1 MRIIVVDD
9 EMLVR
14 VGIKTVMDGCN
25 NYEIIGSASDGEKGL
40 EMVKILAP
48 DIVITDIKMPRM
60 DGIQL
65 IKNIKMLDETIGI
78 LVLSCYNDFEIVKEA
93 MKYGA
98 DEYILKLKMN
108 QDTLIPILDEISEKI
123 ILKRK
128 NHISEKSNI
137 TLGKS
142 VKFMISDF
150 LAHVYEMEDEK
161 NIFSQENNRGKSFL
175 SVCLCMNC
183 NINNDKTMELSDT
196 IEDIVENVVN
206 EHYNGWCT
214 KIDDYEYAIVIITE
228 KTDLNHFRS
237 TLKEIGTHCTKV
249 IFELLNLKTVIFIG
263 SVENKPRKIDISLKN
278 ALHSQEYLRKN
289 HFISS
294 NTIIYDYEEL
304 KNVEDF
310 YNCNVIENNV
320 VREEVSSWEEIYSKI
335 ELLLKDT
342 EKLPYTIQTAVNY
355 INEYYSKEL
364 TLNEIANVVNLN
376 PAYFSSLFNN
386 VVNVTF
392 SNYLMCLRIYK
403 AKILLKET
411 NDKIYQIAEEVGYK
425 NSYYFNRIFKKIVGI
440 TPLEYRNNT

>member
-1 MRIIVVDD
+1 MKVLVVDD

-14 VGIKTVMDGCN
+14 VGIKTILEGSGG
-25 NYEIIGSASDGEKGL
+25 YELIGSASDGEKGL
-40 EMVKILAP
+40 EMVKDLAP

-65 IKNIKMLDETIGI
+65 IKDIKRLDDTIGI
-78 LVLSCYNDFEIVKEA
+78 LVLSCYSEFDIVKEA

-108 QDTLIPILDEISEKI
+108 QDTLIPILDEITEKI
-123 ILKRK
+123 TSKRK
-128 NHISEKSNI
+128 NHVAGTANI
-137 TLGKS
+137 TWGKS

-150 LAHVYEMEDEK
+150 LAHVYEVEDDK
-161 NIFSQENNRGKSFL
+161 NIFSQETNRSQSFL
-175 SVCLCMNC
+175 AVCLCLNC
-183 NINNDKTMELSDT
+183 NINNDKTLVLSGT
-196 IEDIVENVVN
+196 VEDIVENVVN
-206 EHYNGWCT
+206 EYYNGWCT
-214 KIDDYEYAIVIITE
+214 KIDDYEYSIVIITD
-228 KTDLNHFRS
+228 KIDPDLFKN
-237 TLKEIGTHCTKV
+237 TLNEISTHCIKV
-249 IFELLNLKTVIFIG
+249 IFELLNIATVMFIG
-263 SVENKPRKIDISLKN
+263 SVENKPRKIDISLRN
-278 ALHSQEYLRKN
+278 ALRAQEYIRKN
-289 HFISS
+289 RYFS
-294 NTIIYDYEEL
+294 NGTVIYDYEVL
-304 KNVEDF
+304 KDYEDF
-310 YNCNVIENNV
+310 NTGNLAENNA
-320 VREEVSSWEEIYSKI
+320 VSEDVGSWEKIYGRI

-342 EKLPYTIQTAVNY
+342 EKLPHTIQTAINY

-411 NDKIYQIAEEVGYK
+411 NDKIYEIAEEVGYK

-440 TPLEYRNNT
+440 TPVEFRNIT